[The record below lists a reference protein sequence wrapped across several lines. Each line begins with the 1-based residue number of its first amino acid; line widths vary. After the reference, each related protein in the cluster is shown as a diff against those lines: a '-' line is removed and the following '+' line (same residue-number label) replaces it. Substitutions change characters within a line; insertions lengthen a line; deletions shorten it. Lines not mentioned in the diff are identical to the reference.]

1 MNYFVENTPYS
12 SFQQDCDDDILIE
25 VIDDENFPPSTM
37 DDDEWYEDEADYIEE
52 EWSWLM

>member
-37 DDDEWYEDEADYIEE
+37 DDDEWYEDESDYIEE